1 MAIILGNTEWGPL
14 EAVSRLPFLA
24 VPPRFLPRKTMVY
37 AQWITEQAF
46 DIRRDNFYVALGD
59 SDVI

>member
-1 MAIILGNTEWGPL
+1 
-14 EAVSRLPFLA
+14 
-24 VPPRFLPRKTMVY
+24 VY